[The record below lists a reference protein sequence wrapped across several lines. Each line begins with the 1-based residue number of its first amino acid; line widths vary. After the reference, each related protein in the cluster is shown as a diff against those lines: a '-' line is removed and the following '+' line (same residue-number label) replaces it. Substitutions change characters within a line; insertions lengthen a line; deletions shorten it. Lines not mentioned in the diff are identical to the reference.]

1 MNIQQATASS
11 FLDKPVMKVY
21 LFGSYARNEANAES
35 DIDLLLDID
44 YSKAPVDLLDL
55 YQWTED
61 LQVILKTKVDLIP
74 SDGLSP
80 FIAPFVESDKLLI
93 YAK

>member
-1 MNIQQATASS
+1 MTISQVTSLYFA
-11 FLDKPVMKVY
+11 DKPVKKVY
-21 LFGSYARNEANAES
+21 LFGSYARNEAMAGS

-44 YSKAPVDLLDL
+44 YAQQKVDLFDL
-55 YQWTED
+55 YDWTED
-61 LQVILKTKVDLIP
+61 LQKLLQQKVDLIP

-80 FIAPFVESDKLLI
+80 FIAPFVEHDKILI